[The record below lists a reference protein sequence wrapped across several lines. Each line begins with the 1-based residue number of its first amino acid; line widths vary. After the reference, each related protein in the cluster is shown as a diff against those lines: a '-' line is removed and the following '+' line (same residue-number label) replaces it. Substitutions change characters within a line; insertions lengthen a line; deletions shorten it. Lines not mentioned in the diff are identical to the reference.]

1 MLSEIERKSVL
12 NFIHIVQDRELLPAT
27 EVHDIDIIAET
38 ALAGV
43 PALVTSDTAL
53 LDADQDGLSV
63 AFADG
68 GLPVVRLVHPA
79 RMAKAL
85 R

>member
-1 MLSEIERKSVL
+1 MI
-12 NFIHIVQDRELLPAT
+12 FAIM
-27 EVHDIDIIAET
+27 AEA
-38 ALAGV
+38 ALADI

-53 LDADQDGLSV
+53 LDADQDGLAV

-79 RMAKAL
+79 RMASAL
-85 R
+85 RQDLNLSGVKS